1 MPPTISIEELA
12 IRLAVALVLG
22 ALIGIE
28 RQWRQR
34 TAGLRTNVLVALGSA
49 SFTVFSVMTPDEI
62 SPTRVAAQVVS
73 GIGFLGAGVI
83 MRTGVNIQGLNTAA
97 TLWCA
102 VAVGIFAGAGY
113 LVPAAIATGFIV
125 LTNLALRPLVR
136 LINRQPLVM
145 TEIEQHYAITVV
157 TRSPQE
163 AHIRA
168 LILQGVSRG
177 NLRLRRLESSD
188 RPEGDRVSITAE
200 MVAAESSDAVL
211 EEITGRP
218 SLEPNVTA
226 AKWTALND
234 RPPEGPLFS
243 TDR

>member
-226 AKWTALND
+226 AKWTARND